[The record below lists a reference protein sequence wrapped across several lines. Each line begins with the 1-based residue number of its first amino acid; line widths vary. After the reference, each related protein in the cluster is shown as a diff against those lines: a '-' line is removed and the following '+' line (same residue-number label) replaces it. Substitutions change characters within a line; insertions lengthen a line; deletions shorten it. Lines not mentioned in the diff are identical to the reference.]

1 MSEKQESQS
10 LSRLQVLS
18 LYLNALE
25 EKDVQTAN
33 EIFDVIHSDGRL
45 KYIISEINIAYQ
57 QKDSKSAISGNALM
71 STGKIR
77 LAIVEDNY
85 ITRVGIR
92 TTLSDHPEIEV
103 IGEATCYLDGL
114 MLIQQQQP
122 DMAIIDIDL
131 PDRNGIELTRQLQ
144 QSNNRV
150 KSIILAKYGNTE
162 TVLSAFAAG
171 ADSYCLKE
179 VEYNHL
185 LEAIRVTHIGKK
197 WIDPVVAGSVLETV
211 QTRYQNPYY

>member
-1 MSEKQESQS
+1 MSEQKSKS
-10 LSRLQVLS
+10 LSRLQLIS
-18 LYLNALE
+18 LYVNALE
-25 EKDVQTAN
+25 QEDVQTAN
-33 EIFDVIHSDGRL
+33 EIFDVIHLDERL
-45 KYIISEINIAYQ
+45 KNIISEINIAYQ
-57 QKDSKSAISGNALM
+57 EEDSMSAIPRSAGIL
-71 STGKIR
+71 TDKIR
-77 LAIVEDNY
+77 LAIIEGNY

-103 IGEATCYLDGL
+103 IGEATSYLDGL
-114 MLIQQQQP
+114 ILIQQQQP
-122 DMAIIDIDL
+122 DVAIIDIDL

-144 QSNNRV
+144 QSNFAV
-150 KSIILAKYGNTE
+150 KSIILAKYENTE

-211 QTRYQNPYY
+211 QTRYQYLN